1 MKRMM
6 AKRLLPHALWVL
18 CLMMAQLLTA
28 QDAIQTMSEN
38 IRIGLLIE
46 DEGYAEAREGAE
58 LAVRQINE
66 EGGLSGRKLEL
77 LVRSM
82 EGPWGKGS
90 KQAVELIFDQ
100 EVWALIG
107 SSQGRNAHLV
117 EQVIAKTNVVFVSAW
132 ASDPTLAKAYVPHFF
147 NCVPNSDQRA
157 ETIARQMEERGS
169 LDNWLLVHDGSYDSS
184 QSVNSLLN
192 QEKVKRN
199 LPVAQIL
206 CESPRDLDKVT
217 ARIADQNADAIVLF
231 CNKEMAIGLS
241 DRLRSRGIQV
251 PIYLDA
257 EAAGE
262 TSDLIS
268 SYAYDA
274 VMVLAEA
281 IRRSANDPAR
291 LREAMTLTDYQ
302 GRTGNIQFDERG
314 NRIGL
319 PSMVETG
326 EQIFSFRMH

>member
-1 MKRMM
+1 MKSM
-6 AKRLLPHALWVL
+6 ASKRLLLYAFWLL
-18 CLMMAQLLTA
+18 CLVMAQLLTA
-28 QDAIQTMSEN
+28 QDAKQTKGEA

-46 DEGYAEAREGAE
+46 DEGFAEAREGAE
-58 LAVRQINE
+58 EAVREINE
-66 EGGLSGRKLEL
+66 QGGLKGRKLEL

-132 ASDPTLAKAYVPHFF
+132 ASDPTLSKAYVPHFF

-157 ETIARQMEERGS
+157 ETIARHMEDRGS
-169 LDNWLLVHDGSYDSS
+169 LGNWLLVHDGSYDSS
-184 QSVNSLLN
+184 QSVNSLLD
-192 QEKVKRN
+192 QEQVKEN
-199 LPVAQIL
+199 PPVDRL
-206 CESPRDLDKVT
+206 VCGSPRDFDKL
-217 ARIADQNADAIVLF
+217 AERIADHKPDALVLF

-257 EAAGE
+257 AAAVE
-262 TSDLIS
+262 NADLIS

-274 VMVLAEA
+274 VKVLAGA
-281 IRRSANDPAR
+281 IRRSASDPTR
-291 LREAMTLTDYQ
+291 LREAMARTDYQ
-302 GRTGNIQFDERG
+302 GRTGKIKFDERG

-326 EQIFSFRMH
+326 KQIFSFRMH